1 MINLSGDDNEHLDG
15 DDINAADA
23 NAADANAADA
33 NADAQGEEEQQNIH
47 AAFML
52 TPPHRTRLS
61 FHIQLYGSGHNLI
74 RI

>member
-15 DDINAADA
+15 DDI